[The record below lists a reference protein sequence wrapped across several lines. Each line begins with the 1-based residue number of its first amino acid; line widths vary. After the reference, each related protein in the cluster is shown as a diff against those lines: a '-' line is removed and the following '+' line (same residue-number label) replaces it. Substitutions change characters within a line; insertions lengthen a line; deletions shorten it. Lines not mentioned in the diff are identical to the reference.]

1 MAQITWAVCWL
12 VLSGSSAGQVDRVT
26 ELSGL
31 LPADLVAGYVA
42 VPQAAGK
49 AAGDAAK
56 DGGASPSLLDRLED
70 LGLLAAVDACTR
82 QWLDALGTAGV
93 VTDYPHAVAL
103 LDVSA
108 TPLEDGG
115 HRLASASAVLVV
127 DTHGNPGR
135 IARRIQHLLDTYTNS
150 EHTTLSIDASG
161 SVVWTKLRDKRLP
174 DWVVI
179 RWGQVGEHFVVTLGD
194 RAFDRVRGVVF
205 EGGRSLASEPWFA
218 AATGRVGVAG
228 ASLAVYANLTELRGR
243 VDPGLAR
250 KILEVQQAFRIG
262 SVSHGLWVARRVDR
276 ALEVS
281 AVVQHGSI
289 EEVQRLAGRRFRQ
302 KLEADV
308 IPKEATRYAVVN
320 GNPRRIV
327 LGIAEA
333 YLASRSTNAA
343 ADSRAYW
350 RALQEKS
357 GVSIEDDILAYLDD
371 DIVWHDFPPAVI
383 DSALTRTMTISI
395 KRDPTTLRAKVDQLL
410 TYVRDVLLPP
420 GLLQLRRDD
429 DGVWYVTYGLQGPA
443 LTVLDDWVVYGFSP
457 AAVRAM
463 RDRLQP
469 AETEA
474 SGKK

>member
-1 MAQITWAVCWL
+1 
-12 VLSGSSAGQVDRVT
+12 
-26 ELSGL
+26 
-31 LPADLVAGYVA
+31 
-42 VPQAAGK
+42 
-49 AAGDAAK
+49 
-56 DGGASPSLLDRLED
+56 
-70 LGLLAAVDACTR
+70 
-82 QWLDALGTAGV
+82 
-93 VTDYPHAVAL
+93 VTDYPHAVGL

-127 DTHGNPGR
+127 DTHGKPGR

-150 EHTTLSIDASG
+150 EHTTLSVDSSG
-161 SVVWTKLRDKRLP
+161 PVVWTTLRDKRLP

-179 RWGQVGEHFVVTLGD
+179 RWGQVREHFVVTLGD
-194 RAFDRVRGVVF
+194 RAFDQFRGVAF
-205 EGGRSLASEPWFA
+205 EGGTSLASAPWFA
-218 AATGRVGVAG
+218 SAADRVGVAG
-228 ASLAVYANLTELRGR
+228 ASLAIYADLTELRRR

-262 SVSHGLWVARRVDR
+262 SVSQGLWVARRKDR

-281 AVVQHGSI
+281 AVVQQGSI
-289 EEVQRLAGRRFRQ
+289 QEVQRLAGRRFLK
-302 KLEADV
+302 KLKADV

-333 YLASRSTNAA
+333 YLASRSPGAA
-343 ADSRAYW
+343 AESRAYW

-357 GVSIEDDILAYLDD
+357 GVSIEHNILAYLDD

-383 DSALTRTMTISI
+383 DSALTRTMMISI
-395 KRDPTTLRAKVDQLL
+395 KKGATTLRANVDKLL

-420 GLLQLRRDD
+420 GLLQIRHDE

-457 AAVRAM
+457 AAVRAT

-469 AETEA
+469 AAPDT
-474 SGKK
+474 SGKR